1 VAIEIIHARGHPN
14 ILARHKTTFEFTKD
28 EEISERADCI
38 IAVSA
43 DKGARDLSTQ
53 FKRLARLPDTQIIV
67 EISSEGSHER
77 IIGRGHPDL
86 TFSHKN
92 DLVGRIGSYTCGRT
106 LMIHADK
113 AALHLG
119 QDFVKKIRAR
129 DVEIIVKLI
138 AELIQHEF

>member
-1 VAIEIIHARGHPN
+1 MAIEIIHARGHPN
-14 ILARHKTTFEFTKD
+14 ILARHKTTFEITKD
-28 EEISERADCI
+28 EDISERADCI

-53 FKRLARLPDTQIIV
+53 FKRLARLPDTKIIV
-67 EISSEGSHER
+67 DLSSEELHEQ
-77 IIGRGHPDL
+77 ISGRGHPNL

-119 QDFVKKIRAR
+119 KGFVKKIQAR
-129 DVEIIVKLI
+129 DVEIIIKLI
-138 AELIQHEF
+138 AKPIQHEF